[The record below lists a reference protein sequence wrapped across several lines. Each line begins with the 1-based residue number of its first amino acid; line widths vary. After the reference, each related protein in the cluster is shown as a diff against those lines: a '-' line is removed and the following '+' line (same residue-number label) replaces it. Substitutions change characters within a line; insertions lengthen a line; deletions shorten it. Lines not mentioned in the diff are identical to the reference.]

1 MIDMHNHVLYGVDD
15 GAECLEDSLAML
27 AEAARVGYTGVV
39 LTPHY
44 MVYQDYTAT
53 VRENQVRLAH
63 LERALDEAGI
73 PITLYLGSELFYDYE
88 LVGRI
93 GTGAFK
99 TLGDSPYYL
108 VETGRQGGTA
118 LGIQNFMGKLKI
130 SGGKTILAHP
140 ERYDFVQEDPNV
152 LLEFMAAGT
161 LIQSNYLSLIGYYG
175 GATQRT
181 LETMLSH
188 DMVQLL
194 GSDAH
199 QSEGYA
205 LYPEAADAGI
215 TLVGKEKWQDLVCV
229 NPEKVI
235 LGTGTITTV
244 PHFYKAPAT
253 KSVIGRFTL

>member
-93 GTGAFK
+93 GGWRTYAQEPWE
-99 TLGDSPYYL
+99 SPSA
-108 VETGRQGGTA
+108 E
-118 LGIQNFMGKLKI
+118 
-130 SGGKTILAHP
+130 P
-140 ERYDFVQEDPNV
+140 
-152 LLEFMAAGT
+152 AAE
-161 LIQSNYLSLIGYYG
+161 SS
-175 GATQRT
+175 A
-181 LETMLSH
+181 
-188 DMVQLL
+188 
-194 GSDAH
+194 
-199 QSEGYA
+199 
-205 LYPEAADAGI
+205 
-215 TLVGKEKWQDLVCV
+215 KEQHH
-229 NPEKVI
+229 
-235 LGTGTITTV
+235 G
-244 PHFYKAPAT
+244 HH
-253 KSVIGRFTL
+253 